1 VNGMATELRPAVAW
15 ADGAIEIIDQTRLPA
30 ELVIQRLETTAD
42 IVEAIQRLAVRGAPA
57 IGGCGALAVVVG
69 LDEAAADSAQGAL
82 AALEEVATRVG
93 EARPTAVNL
102 SYAVRRVR
110 ERAAGGTSAAEIREL
125 ALAEAL
131 AILEEDHDACERIG
145 EFGRAE
151 LASAEAILTH
161 CNTGRLATL
170 GWGTALGVVYAK
182 AAAGEPVRVFAC
194 EARPLLQGAR
204 LTAWELLDAGI
215 DVTLIPDNAAA
226 SLLRD
231 GRADAVVVG
240 ADRVAANGDT
250 ANKLG
255 TYPLALAAKAAG
267 VPVYVAAPVSTFDP
281 ATASGDDIVIEER
294 AADEVRAYHGTYAAP
309 ADVPVWNPAFDV
321 TPHELVTGYIT
332 DLGVLQPP
340 FDDLHRPASDTDSTE
355 VPT

>member
-1 VNGMATELRPAVAW
+1 MAAEPRPAVVW

-30 ELVIQRLETTAD
+30 ELVIQRLGTTAEA
-42 IVEAIQRLAVRGAPA
+42 IEAIQRLAVRGAPA

-69 LDEAAADSAQGAL
+69 LDEAAADSTEGAI
-82 AALEEVATRVG
+82 AALEDVATRVG

-110 ERAAGGTSAAEIREL
+110 DRAAAGTSPAEIRRL

-131 AILEEDHDACERIG
+131 AILEEDRVACERMG
-145 EFGRAE
+145 EFGRVE
-151 LASAEAILTH
+151 LASAETILTH

-204 LTAWELLDAGI
+204 LTTWELLDAGI

-226 SLLRD
+226 SLLRG

-240 ADRVAANGDT
+240 ADRIAANGDT

-255 TYPLALAAKAAG
+255 TYPLALAAEAAG
-267 VPVYVAAPVSTFDP
+267 VPFYVAAPVSTFDP
-281 ATASGDDIVIEER
+281 ATASGEDIVIEER
-294 AADEVRAYHGTYAAP
+294 AADEVRAFQGTYAAP
-309 ADVPVWNPAFDV
+309 ADVPVWNPAFDI

-332 DLGVLQPP
+332 ELGVLRPP
-340 FDDLHRPASDTDSTE
+340 FDDLHLSLSDTNRTE